1 MIESSPP
8 PYPEEYPYGRL
19 NSAGW
24 ALRLHRL
31 RFLILHYWWIIAA
44 TIAIGLG
51 IQIYRCV
58 TAPPRFVST
67 ARMMQSGHLSLPQGA
82 VYSEELDNFYG
93 TQVALMKS
101 RETVSQAVTRVST
114 IHPEITVD
122 PDAIIDA
129 QLQPRTSIFDL
140 KVDSVN
146 REYAKVLLDAVMD
159 TYLASK
165 RGRMNQTADDAVSA
179 ITEYASTLDTEIRND
194 EQELLD
200 FQKEND
206 VVFIEE
212 QSSSAASYLV
222 GLNNEMARLTKEH
235 DLLAL
240 EKDMPQPATAEGD
253 NSGAGTPG
261 AETASSPAT
270 QQLNASVLAQQENIE
285 KLKIKRDE
293 LGEYL
298 KDQHPKMIALSDEIV
313 NEEKFLDVL
322 KTRDQQSRDL
332 HLQDLELQ
340 IRNLQAQ
347 TADWNKKSLDLS
359 QRLGVYQQLKNKITR
374 EQSLYNQM
382 ASSIPS
388 VNLNKNIDQE
398 DVGIMEAAS
407 PAVLIDPAY
416 PMQLAI
422 GFFGG
427 LIAGLGIIYLVNRL
441 DDHITSPLEL
451 KNNIDYPLL
460 GQIPAAKVNKK
471 TKRVPLLAENDDRHE
486 LIEAHRNIRSALFFR
501 SSVVVKPRSLLITSA
516 IPGEGKSTLSSN
528 LAVTFALSGSRVLLI
543 DADLRRGV
551 LHNLFQIPV
560 SPGFSE
566 CLNQELPWRDAVQ
579 KTKFA
584 NLDLLP
590 RGKVFRGAGD
600 LLLGNVI
607 DVVLQESVAEYDMV
621 VWDSAP
627 ILAADDASNLCA
639 RVDGVLFVVRL
650 RISSVHAVLSALEEL
665 SQREAHIAGLV
676 ANGVKADQPGYY
688 NRYRY
693 KDYLVG

>member
-1 MIESSPP
+1 MTDSSTPS

-19 NSAGW
+19 SSAGW

-31 RFLILHYWWIIAA
+31 RFLILHYWWILAV
-44 TIAIGLG
+44 TVAIGLG
-51 IQIYRCV
+51 VQIYRCV
-58 TAPPRFVST
+58 TAPPLYLST
-67 ARMMQSGHLSLPQGA
+67 ARMMQSGHLSIPQGA
-82 VYSEELDNFYG
+82 VYSEEIDNFYG

-101 RETVSQAVTRVST
+101 RSTVNQAVTRVST

-122 PDAIIDA
+122 PNAVIDA
-129 QLQPRTSIFDL
+129 QLQPRTSIFVL
-140 KVDSVN
+140 SVQSTS
-146 REYAKVLLDAVMD
+146 REYAKVLLDAIMD

-179 ITEYASTLDTEIRND
+179 ITEEVSNLDTEIRND
-194 EQELLD
+194 EQQLLD

-212 QSSSAASYLV
+212 QSSSAANYLV

-240 EKDMPQPATAEGD
+240 EKNMPLPAGGD

-261 AETASSPAT
+261 GDTTTSPAT

-285 KLKIKRDE
+285 KLKIQRDE

-298 KDQHPKMIALSDEIV
+298 KDQHPKMILLSDEIAK
-313 NEEKFLDVL
+313 EERFLDVL
-322 KTRDQQSRDL
+322 KTRDQQSHEL

-347 TADWNKKSLDLS
+347 ATDWKKKSLDLS

-382 ASSIPS
+382 ASSIQN
-388 VNLNKNIDQE
+388 VDLNQKLDPE
-398 DVGIMEAAS
+398 DVRIMEAAS
-407 PAVLIDPAY
+407 AAVLVDPGY
-416 PMQLAI
+416 PAQL
-422 GFFGG
+422 GFG
-427 LIAGLGIIYLVNRL
+427 LGAGLLVGLALIYLVNRL

-460 GQIPAAKVNKK
+460 GQIPMAKVNKK
-471 TKRVPLLAENDDRHE
+471 TKRVPLLDENDERHD

-516 IPGEGKSTLSSN
+516 VPGEGKSTLSSN

-551 LHNLFQIPV
+551 LHNIFQIPF

-566 CLNQELPWRDAVQ
+566 CLSQEIRWQDAVQ
-579 KTKFA
+579 RTKIA

-590 RGKVFRGAGD
+590 RGKVTRGAGD
-600 LLLGNVI
+600 LLLGPAV
-607 DVVLQESVAEYDMV
+607 DAVLQETVAEYDMV
-621 VWDSAP
+621 IWDSAP

-639 RVDGVLFVVRL
+639 RVDGILFVVRL
-650 RISSVHAVLSALEEL
+650 RISSVHSVLSALEEL

>member
-1 MIESSPP
+1 MIESPP
-8 PYPEEYPYGRL
+8 PPPSYPEEYPYNRL

-31 RFLILHYWWIIAA
+31 RFLILHYWWILAA
-44 TIAIGLG
+44 TVVIGLG
-51 IQIYRCV
+51 IQAYRCV
-58 TAPPRFVST
+58 TAPPRFISS
-67 ARMMQSGHLSLPQGA
+67 ARMMQSGHMSIPQGA

-114 IHPEITVD
+114 IHPEIQVD
-122 PDAIIDA
+122 PNATVDA

-140 KVDSVN
+140 SVQSTN

-165 RGRMNQTADDAVSA
+165 RGRMNQSADDAVSA
-179 ITEYASTLDTEIRND
+179 ITEEVSNLDTEIRND
-194 EQELLD
+194 EKELLD

-240 EKDMPQPATAEGD
+240 EKNMPQPAATGD
-253 NSGAGTPG
+253 NGPPG
-261 AETASSPAT
+261 GETSSSPAT
-270 QQLNASVLAQQENIE
+270 EQLSASVLLQQESIE
-285 KLKIKRDE
+285 KLKIQRDE

-298 KDQHPKMIALSDEIV
+298 KDQHPKMIALSDEITK
-313 NEEKFLDVL
+313 EEKFLDVL

-340 IRNLQAQ
+340 IRNLQSQ
-347 TADWNKKSLDLS
+347 IADWNKRSLDLS
-359 QRLGVYQQLKNKITR
+359 QRLGVYEQLRNKITR

-382 ASSIPS
+382 ASSIQN
-388 VNLNKNIDQE
+388 VDLNKKVDQE

-416 PMQLAI
+416 PTQL
-422 GFFGG
+422 GMGLLFG
-427 LIAGLGIIYLVNRL
+427 LLAGLAIIYLVNRL

-460 GQIPAAKVNKK
+460 GQVPMSKVNKK
-471 TKRVPLLAENDDRHE
+471 TKRVPLLTENDDRHE

-528 LAVTFALSGSRVLLI
+528 LAVTFALSGSRVLLV

-551 LHNLFQIPV
+551 LHNLFQIPA

-566 CLNQELPWRDAVQ
+566 CLNQELPWRSAVQ
-579 KTKFA
+579 KTNVA
-584 NLDLLP
+584 NLDMIP
-590 RGKVFRGAGD
+590 RGKVLRGAGD
-600 LLLGNVI
+600 LLLGSVI
-607 DVVLQESVAEYDMV
+607 DIVLQESVAEYDMV
-621 VWDSAP
+621 IWDSAP

-676 ANGVKADQPGYY
+676 ANGVKPDQPGYY

>member
-8 PYPEEYPYGRL
+8 SYPEEYPYGRL

-31 RFLILHYWWIIAA
+31 RFLILHYWWILAA
-44 TIAIGLG
+44 TVAIGLG
-51 IQIYRCV
+51 IQTYRCV
-58 TAPPRFVST
+58 TAPPRFVSS
-67 ARMMQSGHLSLPQGA
+67 ARMMQSGHMTIPQGA

-114 IHPEITVD
+114 IHPEIQVD
-122 PDAIIDA
+122 PSATIDA

-140 KVDSVN
+140 SVQSTN
-146 REYAKVLLDAVMD
+146 REYAKVLLDAIMD

-165 RGRMNQTADDAVSA
+165 RGRMNQSADDAVSA
-179 ITEYASTLDTEIRND
+179 ITEEVSNLDTEIRND
-194 EQELLD
+194 EQQLLD

-222 GLNNEMARLTKEH
+222 GLNSEMARLTKEH

-240 EKDMPQPATAEGD
+240 EKNLPPPSTGGD
-253 NSGAGTPG
+253 NGPSGG
-261 AETASSPAT
+261 ETANSATT
-270 QQLNASVLAQQENIE
+270 QQLSASVLVQQENIE
-285 KLKIKRDE
+285 KLKIQRDE

-298 KDQHPKMIALSDEIV
+298 KDQHPKMIALSDEIAK
-313 NEEKFLDVL
+313 EEKFLEVL
-322 KTRDQQSRDL
+322 KTKDSKSRDD
-332 HLQDLELQ
+332 HFQDLAVQ
-340 IRNLQAQ
+340 IQNLQAQ
-347 TADWNKKSLDLS
+347 IADWNKKSLDLS
-359 QRLGVYQQLKNKITR
+359 QRLGVYEQLRNKITR

-382 ASSIPS
+382 ASSIQN
-388 VNLNKNIDQE
+388 VDLNKKVDQE

-416 PMQLAI
+416 PAQL
-422 GFFGG
+422 GMGLFFG
-427 LIAGLGIIYLVNRL
+427 LVAGLAIIYLVNRL

-460 GQIPAAKVNKK
+460 GQVPMAKVNKK
-471 TKRVPLLAENDDRHE
+471 TGRVPLLAENDDRHE

-516 IPGEGKSTLSSN
+516 VPGEGKSTLSSN

-551 LHNLFQIPV
+551 LHNLFQIPA

-579 KTKFA
+579 KTKIM
-584 NLDLLP
+584 NLDMIP

-600 LLLGNVI
+600 LLLGSVI

-650 RISSVHAVLSALEEL
+650 RISSVHSVLSALEEL

-676 ANGVKADQPGYY
+676 ANAVKPDQPGYY

>member
-1 MIESSPP
+1 MIDPSPS
-8 PYPEEYPYGRL
+8 PYSDENPQGRL
-19 NSAGW
+19 STAGW

-31 RFLILHYWWIIAA
+31 KFLVLHYWWIMAL
-44 TIAIGLG
+44 TVTIGLG
-51 IQIYRCV
+51 IQAYRCF
-58 TAPPRFVST
+58 TAPPRYISA

-101 RETVSQAVTRVST
+101 RDTIAQAVTRVST

-122 PDAIIDA
+122 PGATVDA

-140 KVDSVN
+140 TVESSN

-179 ITEYASTLDTEIRND
+179 ITEEVSNLDTEIRND
-194 EQELLD
+194 EQQLLD

-212 QSSSAASYLV
+212 QSSSAAGYLV
-222 GLNNEMARLTKEH
+222 SLNNEMARLTKEH

-240 EKDMPQPATAEGD
+240 EKDVPPQPAAVTA
-253 NSGAGTPG
+253 PG
-261 AETASSPAT
+261 GETTSSPAT
-270 QQLNASVLAQQENIE
+270 EELNAGVLTQQENIE
-285 KLKIKRDE
+285 KLKIQRDE
-293 LGEYL
+293 LGVYL
-298 KDQHPKMIALSDEIV
+298 KDMHPKMIALSDEIAK
-313 NEEKFLDVL
+313 EEKFLDVL
-322 KTRDQQSRDL
+322 KTRDQQSRDM

-347 TADWNKKSLDLS
+347 IADWNKKSLDLS
-359 QRLGVYQQLKNKITR
+359 QRLGFYQQIKNKITR

-382 ASSIPS
+382 ASSIQN
-388 VNLNKNIDQE
+388 VDLNKNLDQE
-398 DVGIMEAAS
+398 DVRIMEAAS
-407 PAVLIDPAY
+407 PATLIDPGY
-416 PMQLAI
+416 PSLL
-422 GFFGG
+422 GTGLLGG
-427 LIAGLGIIYLVNRL
+427 LVAGLVIIYLVNRL

-460 GQIPAAKVNKK
+460 GQIPMAKLNKK
-471 TKRVPLLAENDDRHE
+471 TKRVPLLTENDDRHE
-486 LIEAHRNIRSALFFR
+486 LIEAHRNVRSALFFR
-501 SSVVVKPRSLLITSA
+501 SSVVVKPRSILITSA
-516 IPGEGKSTLSSN
+516 VPGEGKSTLSSN
-528 LAVTFALSGSRVLLI
+528 LAVTFALAGSRVLLI

-551 LHNLFQIPV
+551 LHNLFQAPV

-566 CLNQELPWRDAVQ
+566 CLSEGLSWRHAVIQ
-579 KTKFA
+579 TKIP

-590 RGKVFRGAGD
+590 RGKIVRGAGD
-600 LLLGNVI
+600 LLLGPGV
-607 DVVLQESVAEYDMV
+607 DALLQESVAEYDTV
-621 VWDSAP
+621 IWDSAP

-639 RVDGVLFVVRL
+639 RVDAVLFVVRL
-650 RISSVHAVLSALEEL
+650 RISSLQSVLSAMEEL

-676 ANGVKADQPGYY
+676 ANAVKADQPGYY

>member
-1 MIESSPP
+1 MIESPP
-8 PYPEEYPYGRL
+8 SPYPEEYPQGRL
-19 NSAGW
+19 STAGW

-31 RFLILHYWWIIAA
+31 KFLIFHYWWIMAV
-44 TIAIGLG
+44 TISIGLG
-51 IQIYRCV
+51 IQAYRCF
-58 TAPPRFVST
+58 TAPPRYISA

-101 RETVSQAVTRVST
+101 RDTVNQAVTRVGT

-122 PDAIIDA
+122 PNATVDA

-140 KVDSVN
+140 SVASSN

-179 ITEYASTLDTEIRND
+179 ITEEVSNLDTEIRND
-194 EQELLD
+194 EQQLLD

-222 GLNNEMARLTKEH
+222 SLNNEMARLTKEH

-240 EKDMPQPATAEGD
+240 EKDLPAQPA
-253 NSGAGTPG
+253 SGTDSGGPAPG
-261 AETASSPAT
+261 GETSSSPAT
-270 QQLNASVLAQQENIE
+270 QELNASVLLQQENIE
-285 KLKIKRDE
+285 KLKIQRDE
-293 LGEYL
+293 LGVYL

-313 NEEKFLDVL
+313 KEQKFLDVL
-322 KTRDQQSRDL
+322 KTRDAQSRDM

-340 IRNLQAQ
+340 IRNLQSQ
-347 TADWNKKSLDLS
+347 IADWNKKSLDLS
-359 QRLGVYQQLKNKITR
+359 QRLGFYQQIKNKITR

-382 ASSIPS
+382 ASSIQN
-388 VNLNKNIDQE
+388 VDLNKNLDQE
-398 DVGIMEAAS
+398 DVRIMEAAS
-407 PAVLIDPAY
+407 PAVLIDPGY
-416 PMQLAI
+416 PSQL
-422 GFFGG
+422 GTGLLGG
-427 LIAGLGIIYLVNRL
+427 LLAGLVLIYLVNRL

-460 GQIPAAKVNKK
+460 GQIPMAKLNKK
-471 TKRVPLLAENDDRHE
+471 TKRVPLLSETDDRHD
-486 LIEAHRNIRSALFFR
+486 LIEAHRNVRSALYFR

-516 IPGEGKSTLSSN
+516 VPGEGKSTLSSN

-551 LHNLFQIPV
+551 LHNLFQLPV
-560 SPGFSE
+560 SPGFSD
-566 CLNQELPWRDAVQ
+566 CLANGVGWRSAVHA
-579 KTKFA
+579 TKIA

-590 RGKVFRGAGD
+590 RGKIVRGVGD
-600 LLLGNVI
+600 LLLGPGV
-607 DVVLQESVAEYDMV
+607 DALLQESVAEYDMV
-621 VWDSAP
+621 LWDSAP
-627 ILAADDASNLCA
+627 ILAADDASNLCG

-650 RISSVHAVLSALEEL
+650 RVSSLHAVLSALDEL
-665 SQREAHIAGLV
+665 GQREAHIAGIV
-676 ANGVKADQPGYY
+676 ANAVKADQPGYY

>member
-8 PYPEEYPYGRL
+8 SHSEEQPYGRIT
-19 NSAGW
+19 SAGW

-31 RFLILHYWWIIAA
+31 KFLISHYWWIMLV

-51 IQIYRCV
+51 IQVYRAA

-82 VYSEELDNFYG
+82 VYSEEIDNFYG
-93 TQVALMKS
+93 TQIALMKS

-122 PDAIIDA
+122 PTAIVDA

-140 KVDSVN
+140 SVESTN
-146 REYAKVLLDAVMD
+146 REFAKVLLDAVMD

-165 RGRMNQTADDAVSA
+165 RGRMTQTADDAVSA
-179 ITEYASTLDTEIRND
+179 ITEEVSNLDTEIRND
-194 EQELLD
+194 EQQLLD
-200 FQKEND
+200 FQKQND

-212 QSSSAASYLV
+212 QSSSAATYLV
-222 GLNNEMARLTKEH
+222 GLNNEMARLTKDH

-240 EKDMPQPATAEGD
+240 EKSMPGPATDD
-253 NSGAGTPG
+253 NGGTTTPG
-261 AETASSPAT
+261 GDTASSPAM
-270 QQLNASVLAQQENIE
+270 QQLNASVLLQQENIE
-285 KLKIKRDE
+285 KLKIQRDE

-298 KDQHPKMIALSDEIV
+298 KDQHPKMIALSDEIAK
-313 NEEKFLDVL
+313 EEKFLDVL

-347 TADWNKKSLDLS
+347 IADWNKKSLDLS
-359 QRLGVYQQLKNKITR
+359 QRLGFYQQIRNKITR

-382 ASSIPS
+382 ASSIQN
-388 VNLNKNIDQE
+388 VDLNKNLDQE
-398 DVGIMEAAS
+398 DVRIMEAAS
-407 PAVLIDPAY
+407 PATLIDPGY
-416 PMQLAI
+416 PVQLAM
-422 GFFGG
+422 GFLGG
-427 LIAGLGIIYLVNRL
+427 LFAGLVIIYLVNRL
-441 DDHITSPLEL
+441 DDHIISPLEL

-460 GQIPAAKVNKK
+460 GQIPRSKLNRK
-471 TKRVPLLAENDDRHE
+471 TRRVPLLSENDDRHD
-486 LIEAHRNIRSALFFR
+486 LLEAHRNIRSALLFR
-501 SSVVVKPRSLLITSA
+501 SSVVVKPRSILITSA
-516 IPGEGKSTLSSN
+516 VPGEGKSTLSSN

-543 DADLRRGV
+543 DADLRRGL
-551 LHNLFQIPV
+551 LHNLFQLPV

-566 CLNQELPWRDAVQ
+566 CLVQEIHWRDAVQ
-579 KTKFA
+579 RTKIA
-584 NLDLLP
+584 NLDLLA
-590 RGKVFRGAGD
+590 RGKIFRGAGD
-600 LLLGNVI
+600 LLLGPGI
-607 DVVLQESVAEYDMV
+607 DTVLQETLNDYDMV
-621 VWDSAP
+621 IWDSAP
-627 ILAADDASNLCA
+627 ILAADDASNLCG

-650 RISSVHAVLSALEEL
+650 RISSVHCVLSALEEL
-665 SQREAHIAGLV
+665 SQREAHVAGLV
-676 ANGVKADQPGYY
+676 ANGVEANQPGYH

>member
-8 PYPEEYPYGRL
+8 SHSEEQPYGRIT
-19 NSAGW
+19 SAGW

-31 RFLILHYWWIIAA
+31 KFLISHYWWIMLV

-51 IQIYRCV
+51 IQVYRAA

-82 VYSEELDNFYG
+82 VYSEEIDNFYG
-93 TQVALMKS
+93 TQIALMKS

-122 PDAIIDA
+122 PTAIVDA

-140 KVDSVN
+140 SVESTN
-146 REYAKVLLDAVMD
+146 REFAKVLLDAVMD

-165 RGRMNQTADDAVSA
+165 RGRMTQTADDAVSA
-179 ITEYASTLDTEIRND
+179 ITEEVSNLDTEIRND
-194 EQELLD
+194 EQQLLD
-200 FQKEND
+200 FQKQND

-212 QSSSAASYLV
+212 QSSSAATYLV
-222 GLNNEMARLTKEH
+222 GLNNEMARLTKDH

-240 EKDMPQPATAEGD
+240 EKSMPGPATDD
-253 NSGAGTPG
+253 NGGTTTPG
-261 AETASSPAT
+261 GDTASSPAM
-270 QQLNASVLAQQENIE
+270 QQLNASVLLQQENIE
-285 KLKIKRDE
+285 KLKIQRDE

-298 KDQHPKMIALSDEIV
+298 KDQHPKMIALSDEIAK
-313 NEEKFLDVL
+313 EEKFLDVL

-347 TADWNKKSLDLS
+347 IADWNKKSLDLS
-359 QRLGVYQQLKNKITR
+359 QRLGFYQQIRNKITR

-382 ASSIPS
+382 ASSIQN
-388 VNLNKNIDQE
+388 VDLNKNLDQE
-398 DVGIMEAAS
+398 DVRIMEAAS
-407 PAVLIDPAY
+407 PATLIDPGY
-416 PMQLAI
+416 PVQLAM
-422 GFFGG
+422 GFLGG
-427 LIAGLGIIYLVNRL
+427 LFAGLVIIYLVNRL
-441 DDHITSPLEL
+441 DDHIISPLEL

-460 GQIPAAKVNKK
+460 GQIPRSKLNRK
-471 TKRVPLLAENDDRHE
+471 TRRVPLLSENDDRHD
-486 LIEAHRNIRSALFFR
+486 LLEAHRNIRSALLFR
-501 SSVVVKPRSLLITSA
+501 SSVVVKPRSILITSA
-516 IPGEGKSTLSSN
+516 VPGEGKSTLSSN

-543 DADLRRGV
+543 DADLRRGL
-551 LHNLFQIPV
+551 LHNLFQLPV

-566 CLNQELPWRDAVQ
+566 CLVQEIHWRDAVQ
-579 KTKFA
+579 RTKIA
-584 NLDLLP
+584 NLDLLA
-590 RGKVFRGAGD
+590 RGKIFRGAGD
-600 LLLGNVI
+600 LLLGPGI
-607 DVVLQESVAEYDMV
+607 DTVLQETLNDYDMV
-621 VWDSAP
+621 IWDSAP
-627 ILAADDASNLCA
+627 ILAADDASNLCG

-650 RISSVHAVLSALEEL
+650 RISSVHSVLSALEEL
-665 SQREAHIAGLV
+665 SQREAHVAGLV
-676 ANGVKADQPGYY
+676 ANGVEANQPGYH